1 MNGLNK
7 LYFLKL
13 EINEIKEEI
22 ENLTELGATRMTGMP
37 FGSGTSDPTTQ
48 FFMKKNKLM
57 EKLNKKLEKYID
69 ELNRIEIFI
78 DSIDNDEVRLIAR
91 LRFIQNLKW
100 EEISKKVNYDR
111 SVCYRKLKEY
121 LKRIKKDD
129 EK

>member
-22 ENLTELGATRMTGMP
+22 ENLTELAATQMTGMP
-37 FGSGTSDPTTQ
+37 FGSGTSNPTEQ

-121 LKRIKKDD
+121 LKKNKKG
-129 EK
+129 